1 MPLYV
6 EMHPVIGAINIGFPL
21 AVAANG
27 RTALAATPRHI
38 NDMIEELIFT
48 NPGER
53 VNRPDFGGGM
63 YQVIFA
69 PNSVELQATVHF
81 TLLAALQQYLG
92 DLIEVA
98 SLDVEVV
105 EENFTLLIAYRVLRT
120 SERQTVR
127 FGPFGS

>member
-1 MPLYV
+1 MNR
-6 EMHPVIGAINIGFPL
+6 GTNIGFPL
-21 AVAANG
+21 AIAANG
-27 RTALAATPRHI
+27 RTALAPTPRHI

-81 TLLAALQQYLG
+81 SLLAALQQYLG
-92 DLIEVA
+92 DLIEVV
-98 SLDVEVV
+98 SLDIEII
-105 EENFTLLIAYRVLRT
+105 EETFALLIAYRILRT
-120 SERQTVR
+120 SEHQMAR
-127 FGPFGS
+127 FGPFGP